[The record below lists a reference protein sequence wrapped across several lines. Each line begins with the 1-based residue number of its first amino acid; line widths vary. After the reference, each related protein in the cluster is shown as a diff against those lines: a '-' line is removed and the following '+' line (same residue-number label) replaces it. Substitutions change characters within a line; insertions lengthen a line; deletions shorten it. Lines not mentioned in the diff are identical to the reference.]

1 MKLAREMQ
9 ADYEIDDFDVA
20 QVERTAEDRRGFEAV
35 DLVGGWDQALVFGS
49 DGQPGEQ
56 VAVLAARRGEV
67 RLERAGAV
75 PGPGEAA
82 LEGIQA
88 VWAWFNAWCR
98 LMWRLLVRG
107 AVTVI
112 LNRSATSV
120 TGMPSRNSRTARY
133 LCSITF
139 NSRSIAARIK

>member
-35 DLVGGWDQALVFGS
+35 DLAWGWDQALVFGS

-56 VAVLAARRGEV
+56 VAVLAAGRGEV

-82 LEGIQA
+82 LEGIQKPEA
-88 VWAWFNAWCR
+88 VFGLEDHVAEGGGE
-98 LMWRLLVRG
+98 V
-107 AVTVI
+107 
-112 LNRSATSV
+112 
-120 TGMPSRNSRTARY
+120 NSRVLAPM
-133 LCSITF
+133 LIHCHDSSPCANCSGVKDLVSSTG
-139 NSRSIAARIK
+139 